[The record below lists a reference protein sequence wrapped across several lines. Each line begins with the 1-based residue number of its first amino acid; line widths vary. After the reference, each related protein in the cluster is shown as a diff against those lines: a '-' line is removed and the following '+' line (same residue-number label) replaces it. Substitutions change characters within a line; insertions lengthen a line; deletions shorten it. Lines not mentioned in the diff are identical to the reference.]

1 MATVSAYNHFLKL
14 LMNKEL
20 NYSNLKAMLLANTAT
35 FTASETAMTNLT
47 GHEVS
52 GNGWDAGGEVL
63 QSVSVSIFNTN
74 GVNFDAADLSILA
87 SGGDIG
93 PSRKAVIYDATGNFP
108 LIFYDFEADKTAAS
122 GSSFLL
128 RVHANGLLKADY
140 V

>member
-1 MATVSAYNHFLKL
+1 MSTVTAYNHFLKL
-14 LMNKEL
+14 AMNKEL
-20 NYSNLKAMLLANTAT
+20 TLTNLKAMLLDNTAT

-52 GNGWDAGGEVL
+52 GNGWDSGGEVL

-74 GVNFDAADLSILA
+74 GANLDAADLSILA

-93 PSRKAVIYDATGNFP
+93 PARKCVIYDATGSWP

-128 RVHANGLLKADY
+128 RVHTDGLLKLNY